1 MKTIDEKD
9 LLVWLK
15 SLARGHAFPLDM
27 TEVHESMDD
36 AEEYVASPTAYEGQ
50 TIKVKQSDGKYR
62 QYIVQPSE
70 NGYVLEE
77 IIHHVPVIE
86 F

>member
-15 SLARGHAFPLDM
+15 ALARGHSFPLDM

-36 AEEYVASPTAYEGQ
+36 AEEYTASPIAYEGQ

-70 NGYVLEE
+70 DGYVLEE
-77 IIHHVPVIE
+77 ARQRVPVIE